1 MSDRHCSEGK
11 MEEAEESKE
20 TLIFL
25 VYFYC
30 ACQQRLD
37 SY

>member
-1 MSDRHCSEGK
+1 MCMSERHCSEGK
-11 MEEAEESKE
+11 MEEVEESEE

-30 ACQQRLD
+30 ACQGF
-37 SY
+37 SK